1 MGNLEQAAEK
11 KPLIV
16 LTGPTAV
23 GKTAL
28 SIQLARR
35 IGGEIISADSM
46 QVYRHMDIGT
56 AKIRLEEMDGVPHHL
71 IDILEP
77 TEDFNVVRFQA
88 LARAAAE
95 DIYSRGKIPIVAGGT
110 GFYIQA
116 LLNDID
122 FTQIDENTQF
132 REEMERL
139 AAEQGAE
146 VLHERLRAVDPESA
160 EAIHANNVKRVIRA
174 LEYYEQT
181 GEKISAHN
189 EAERA
194 KTSPYHF
201 FYYVLNTDR
210 TVLYERI
217 EKRNGEMMAE
227 GLVEEVRQLQAMGCR
242 RDSVAMQ
249 GLGYKEILAY
259 LNGEMSLE
267 TAVNI
272 LKRDTR
278 HFAKRQLTWFRRER
292 DVRFLYLPEFDND
305 RERVLEHILQE
316 NGIKTERI
324 AKDLHRPNLLA
335 AIHAPRAEKEPVVL
349 ISHIDVVPGIQE
361 EWTHPVFGAQKA
373 DGRIFGRGTLDTKQL
388 TMMELYAFLN
398 LKKQENHL
406 NRDVYFLATIDEE
419 AGSSFGMEYV
429 RQERPNLFQNA
440 MVINEGGGFPL
451 HINGKNYMMLTVGE
465 KAVCKIK
472 ISAEGTGGHASAP
485 GENQA
490 LLKLAEGLRR
500 IFAAEKELTCGSRR
514 TWETMRRIVGSD
526 SWDNAT
532 GADIFAYASQNSIGM
547 RKYKIGEC
555 SNVIPAHVEA
565 VLEFKVLPYGSQEE
579 IETFV
584 RKQIAGLPLEME
596 VLSYEAGFESNFENS
611 HLKQLVNDLEEA
623 CRRFGFDGGV
633 LPMLALGRTDGR
645 FFGSAGSMVYGCSPL
660 LMGDSFDAILPKVH
674 GKDESILET
683 SYEFGAQ
690 VLDEVIQKNC
700 LKEERKGDKK

>member
-1 MGNLEQAAEK
+1 MGNLKQAAEK

-56 AKIRLEEMDGVPHHL
+56 AKVRLEEMDGVPHHL

-217 EKRNGEMMAE
+217 EKRIDEMMEE

-242 RDSVAMQ
+242 RVSVAMQ
-249 GLGYKEILAY
+249 GLGYKEILDY
-259 LNGEMSLE
+259 LDEACTLE
-267 TAVNI
+267 DAI
-272 LKRDTR
+272 YKIKRDTR
-278 HFAKRQLTWFRRER
+278 HFAKRQITWFKREKHVTWINKK
-292 DVRFLYLPEFDND
+292 DYNYDEDKI
-305 RERVLEHILQE
+305 LEVMLE
-316 NGIKTERI
+316 SIK
-324 AKDLHRPNLLA
+324 KD
-335 AIHAPRAEKEPVVL
+335 I
-349 ISHIDVVPGIQE
+349 
-361 EWTHPVFGAQKA
+361 
-373 DGRIFGRGTLDTKQL
+373 
-388 TMMELYAFLN
+388 
-398 LKKQENHL
+398 
-406 NRDVYFLATIDEE
+406 
-419 AGSSFGMEYV
+419 
-429 RQERPNLFQNA
+429 
-440 MVINEGGGFPL
+440 
-451 HINGKNYMMLTVGE
+451 
-465 KAVCKIK
+465 
-472 ISAEGTGGHASAP
+472 
-485 GENQA
+485 
-490 LLKLAEGLRR
+490 
-500 IFAAEKELTCGSRR
+500 
-514 TWETMRRIVGSD
+514 
-526 SWDNAT
+526 
-532 GADIFAYASQNSIGM
+532 
-547 RKYKIGEC
+547 
-555 SNVIPAHVEA
+555 
-565 VLEFKVLPYGSQEE
+565 
-579 IETFV
+579 
-584 RKQIAGLPLEME
+584 
-596 VLSYEAGFESNFENS
+596 
-611 HLKQLVNDLEEA
+611 LEEQS
-623 CRRFGFDGGV
+623 C
-633 LPMLALGRTDGR
+633 
-645 FFGSAGSMVYGCSPL
+645 
-660 LMGDSFDAILPKVH
+660 
-674 GKDESILET
+674 
-683 SYEFGAQ
+683 
-690 VLDEVIQKNC
+690 
-700 LKEERKGDKK
+700 

>member
-28 SIQLARR
+28 SIQLAKR

-56 AKIRLEEMDGVPHHL
+56 AKIRPEEMDGVPHHL

-122 FTQIDENTQF
+122 FTQTDENTQF
-132 REEMERL
+132 REEMEHL

-217 EKRNGEMMAE
+217 EKRIDEMMEE
-227 GLVEEVRQLQAMGCR
+227 GLVEEVRQLQAMGCS

-316 NGIKTERI
+316 
-324 AKDLHRPNLLA
+324 LA
-335 AIHAPRAEKEPVVL
+335 A
-349 ISHIDVVPGIQE
+349 
-361 EWTHPVFGAQKA
+361 
-373 DGRIFGRGTLDTKQL
+373 
-388 TMMELYAFLN
+388 
-398 LKKQENHL
+398 
-406 NRDVYFLATIDEE
+406 E
-419 AGSSFGMEYV
+419 AGIMECD
-429 RQERPNLFQNA
+429 P
-440 MVINEGGGFPL
+440 
-451 HINGKNYMMLTVGE
+451 
-465 KAVCKIK
+465 
-472 ISAEGTGGHASAP
+472 
-485 GENQA
+485 
-490 LLKLAEGLRR
+490 
-500 IFAAEKELTCGSRR
+500 
-514 TWETMRRIVGSD
+514 
-526 SWDNAT
+526 
-532 GADIFAYASQNSIGM
+532 
-547 RKYKIGEC
+547 
-555 SNVIPAHVEA
+555 
-565 VLEFKVLPYGSQEE
+565 
-579 IETFV
+579 
-584 RKQIAGLPLEME
+584 
-596 VLSYEAGFESNFENS
+596 
-611 HLKQLVNDLEEA
+611 
-623 CRRFGFDGGV
+623 
-633 LPMLALGRTDGR
+633 
-645 FFGSAGSMVYGCSPL
+645 
-660 LMGDSFDAILPKVH
+660 
-674 GKDESILET
+674 
-683 SYEFGAQ
+683 
-690 VLDEVIQKNC
+690 
-700 LKEERKGDKK
+700 

>member
-194 KTSPYHF
+194 KISPYHF

-217 EKRNGEMMAE
+217 EKRIDEMMEE

-547 RKYKIGEC
+547 RNYKIGER

-584 RKQIAGLPLEME
+584 RKQIVGLPLEME

-660 LMGDSFDAILPKVH
+660 LVGDSFDAILPKVH